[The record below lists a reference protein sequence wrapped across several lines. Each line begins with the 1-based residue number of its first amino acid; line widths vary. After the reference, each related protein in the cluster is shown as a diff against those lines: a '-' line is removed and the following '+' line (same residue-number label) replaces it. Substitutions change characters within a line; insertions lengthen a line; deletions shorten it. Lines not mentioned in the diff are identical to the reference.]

1 LTNVDLSAN
10 PDIPCRALAS
20 TISLLADRYTGK
32 AIVCKVN
39 LDRAPAIA
47 REYGV
52 MVIPTVLIIKDGKEV
67 KHLVGLWPESEYT
80 NQLDDLIH

>member
-10 PDIPCRALAS
+10 RDLPCRALAL

-32 AIVCKVN
+32 VIVCKVN

-47 REYGV
+47 RKYGV
-52 MVIPTVLIIKDGKEV
+52 MAIPTVLIIKDGKEV
-67 KHLVGLWPESEYT
+67 KRLVGLWPESEYT
-80 NQLDDLIH
+80 DQLDELIH